1 MTAFRDDHKRHIEQL
16 ASEIRTLGGTPPEYS
31 PDFKG
36 YLISGF
42 TSLRSITGT
51 EGALKAMHSNE
62 KTTNKHYDEAVTWPL
77 TPSAKAVVDKGY
89 SDERTHL
96 QYIESTLE
104 ARTWEG

>member
-1 MTAFRDDHKRHIEQL
+1 ML
-16 ASEIRTLGGTPPEYS
+16 
-31 PDFKG
+31 
-36 YLISGF
+36 
-42 TSLRSITGT
+42 
-51 EGALKAMHSNE
+51 
-62 KTTNKHYDEAVTWPL
+62 TTNHYDEAVTWYDEAVTWPL